1 MILNFIIFNITLNEM
16 FGPKKNNSVY
26 KLEVG
31 IIYLGYKLEV
41 GIIYLGCGWTSSVEG
56 DEGSY
61 RHN

>member
-1 MILNFIIFNITLNEM
+1 M
-16 FGPKKNNSVY
+16 FGPKKNNSVF

-41 GIIYLGCGWTSSVEG
+41 GIIYLGYGWTSSVEG